1 MTYTK
6 QVDVDHYRFG
16 KYMEKG
22 RWNSIWHQLD
32 EIIRL
37 QPRRVLEIG
46 PGIGLFKR
54 AAGLYGVPVETLDI
68 DPELKPDHVA
78 SVTELPFAD
87 GEFDVVCAF
96 QMLEHVPYDV
106 SLAAFAEMSRVA
118 NRAVIISLPNAW
130 KHWRLTF
137 VLPKIGERHVLIPKP
152 FLKRPKHQFD
162 GEHYWELNKAG
173 YEFDRVVRDLSAI
186 RRLDRSFRVPEFPY
200 HQFLIFA

>member
-1 MTYTK
+1 
-6 QVDVDHYRFG
+6 
-16 KYMEKG
+16 
-22 RWNSIWHQLD
+22 
-32 EIIRL
+32 
-37 QPRRVLEIG
+37 
-46 PGIGLFKR
+46 
-54 AAGLYGVPVETLDI
+54 
-68 DPELKPDHVA
+68 
-78 SVTELPFAD
+78 
-87 GEFDVVCAF
+87 
-96 QMLEHVPYDV
+96 MLEHVPYDV

-186 RRLDRSFRVPEFPY
+186 RSEEHTSELQSLLRISYAVFCLKQKKKKHKKTERTNKKY
-200 HQFLIFA
+200 TK

>member
-106 SLAAFAEMSRVA
+106 SLAAFAEMSPVA
-118 NRAVIISLPNAW
+118 NRALIISFPNA
-130 KHWRLTF
+130 
-137 VLPKIGERHVLIPKP
+137 
-152 FLKRPKHQFD
+152 
-162 GEHYWELNKAG
+162 
-173 YEFDRVVRDLSAI
+173 
-186 RRLDRSFRVPEFPY
+186 
-200 HQFLIFA
+200 